1 MVISASGS
9 NGGIRPQK
17 LGEELLN
24 AISHGVGALLAVAG
38 LVLLVVRAAHYGTAI
53 NVVSVTLFGASMVVL
68 YAISCLY
75 HALRESTGKR
85 VFQILD
91 HCSIFFLILGT
102 YIPICLVN
110 VGGALGWTVFGVNT
124 ACAVVGIVLN
134 AVNMKR
140 WKKLSM
146 VLYLVMGWMCL
157 IALPSIFRSLT
168 TIGFVLLVSGGLCYT
183 VGVVFYRQKEKLYRH
198 GIWHFF
204 VLAGT
209 VLQFFMVYT
218 NCCGA

>member
-1 MVISASGS
+1 MTASMSNSGGS
-9 NGGIRPQK
+9 VRRQK
-17 LGEELLN
+17 LGEEILN
-24 AISHGVGALLAVAG
+24 AISHGVGALLAIAG
-38 LVLLVVRAAHYGTAI
+38 LVLLVVRAAKYGGAI
-53 NVVSVTLFGASMVVL
+53 NVVSVAIFGASMIVL
-68 YAISCLY
+68 YLVSCLY
-75 HALRESTGKR
+75 HALAESKGKR

-110 VGGALGWTVFGVNT
+110 IGGALGWTVFGVNA

-146 VLYLVMGWMCL
+146 ALYVVMGWMCL
-157 IALPSIFRSLT
+157 IALPSIYRSLNT
-168 TIGFVLLVSGGLCYT
+168 MGFVFLVLGGVCYT
-183 VGVVFYRQKEKLYRH
+183 VGILFYRQKEKLYRH
-198 GIWHFF
+198 GVWHFF

-209 VLQFFMVYT
+209 VFQFFTVYT
-218 NCCGA
+218 NCCF

>member
-1 MVISASGS
+1 MVASASGF
-9 NGGIRPQK
+9 NGGVRRQR
-17 LGEELLN
+17 LGEEILN
-24 AISHGVGALLAVAG
+24 AITHGVGALLAIAG
-38 LVLLVVRAAHYGTAI
+38 LVLLVVRAAQNGGAI
-53 NVVSVTLFGASMVVL
+53 HVVSVSIFGASMILL
-68 YAISCLY
+68 YLVSCLY
-75 HALRESTGKR
+75 HALRECPGKR

-110 VGGALGWTVFGVNT
+110 VGGALGWVVFGVNT

-168 TIGFVLLVSGGLCYT
+168 TLGFVFLVLGGVCYT
-183 VGVVFYRQKEKLYRH
+183 VGILFYRQKDKLYRH

-209 VLQFFMVYT
+209 VFQFFTVYT
-218 NCCGA
+218 NCCG

>member
-1 MVISASGS
+1 MTASMSNSEGS
-9 NGGIRPQK
+9 VRRQG

-24 AISHGVGALLAVAG
+24 AISHGLGALLSIAG
-38 LVLLVVRAAHYGTAI
+38 LVLLVVRASRYGSAI
-53 NVVSVTLFGASMVVL
+53 NVVSVALFGASMIVL
-68 YAISCLY
+68 YLVSCLY
-75 HALRESTGKR
+75 HALAECKGKR
-85 VFQILD
+85 VFQVLD

-110 VGGALGWTVFGVNT
+110 IGGALGWVVFGVNA

-134 AVNMKR
+134 AVNMNR

-146 VLYLVMGWMCL
+146 VLYVVMGWMCL
-157 IALPSIFRSLT
+157 IALPSIYRSLNT
-168 TIGFVLLVSGGLCYT
+168 MGFVFLALGGLCYT
-183 VGVVFYRQKEKLYRH
+183 VGILFYRQKEKRYRH

-209 VLQFFMVYT
+209 IFQFFTVYT
-218 NCCGA
+218 NCCF